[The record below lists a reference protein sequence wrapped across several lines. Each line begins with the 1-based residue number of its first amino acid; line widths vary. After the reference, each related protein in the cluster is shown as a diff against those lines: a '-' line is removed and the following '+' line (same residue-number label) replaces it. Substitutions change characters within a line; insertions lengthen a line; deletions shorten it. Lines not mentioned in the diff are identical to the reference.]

1 MTKVISNIPLE
12 KIYGG
17 SKMEIEP
24 EDLFKFYPFDQI
36 KQKVLSGLVT
46 FGNWVSVIIGIVGCL
61 QIIKAIVSTIFG
73 CAKAKEVTTSRKDL
87 LSLVFNPLSFVVDR
101 MKQEQEMRNK
111 NPEFLLEE
119 LKKLNKTPNCPPAV
133 SSSNV
138 RYPDLN

>member
-101 MKQEQEMRNK
+101 MKQEQEMRKKSRICMRRIEKTQQNT
-111 NPEFLLEE
+111 E
-119 LKKLNKTPNCPPAV
+119 LSTC
-133 SSSNV
+133 S
-138 RYPDLN
+138 